1 MLLAADV
8 LCELEDRRELSLSG
22 LVTAFQRECRR
33 HLATKWLQRRRVL
46 ETAIKCIQV
55 RGVPRLYS
63 YMDFGKVGLL
73 WGEGSVHSS
82 VHSDWSAEQGI

>member
-1 MLLAADV
+1 MKNIFLQVEGVSVIFVALQVLLAADV

-33 HLATKWLQRRRVL
+33 YLAAKWLQRRRVL

-55 RGVPRLYS
+55 RVS
-63 YMDFGKVGLL
+63 
-73 WGEGSVHSS
+73 
-82 VHSDWSAEQGI
+82 Q